1 MKRIAAPKTWNIDRK
16 VSTFITRPRP
26 GPHTFDYG
34 MPLSV
39 VMRELLKF
47 ARTAKEAKRI
57 LSLKDVFVDKR
68 KRTDD
73 KYPVGIMDVIEFPQ
87 LEEQYRIL
95 LDVKGRLVAV
105 KVNAKEAG
113 VKLSRIEGK
122 TKLGKGRTQLNMSD
136 GRNIT
141 VDKDEYKVGDTL
153 QISLPDQKIVDHFK
167 LDKGMTVLL
176 VGGKHSGMIA
186 KMEEISEHKIII
198 KSGNQKFETLKKNA
212 FVVGKDKPAL
222 DSIKQPKQ

>member
-141 VDKDEYKVGDTL
+141 VTRR
-153 QISLPDQKIVDHFK
+153 
-167 LDKGMTVLL
+167 
-176 VGGKHSGMIA
+176 
-186 KMEEISEHKIII
+186 
-198 KSGNQKFETLKKNA
+198 
-212 FVVGKDKPAL
+212 
-222 DSIKQPKQ
+222 